1 MQYNY
6 SISTQLQNMEL
17 FIIAIFSK
25 ILTIVEWRYTYNCTL
40 PINKFNLFYLE
51 MESLIHRIL

>member
-1 MQYNY
+1 
-6 SISTQLQNMEL
+6 MEL